1 MSEQKSVPS
10 VRFVDNK
17 NEWEKSYL
25 YEVSERKI
33 KKNSNNEITETLT
46 NSAIEGIISQRD
58 YFKQDISNVD
68 NISNYNDVEPV
79 DFVYNPSISKNSSVG
94 PIRRSKLGKSGMMS
108 PLYFVSRNKRLN
120 NKCREIFF
128 LGNYW
133 HRHMFKYGN

>member
-58 YFKQDISNVD
+58 YFKKDISNVE
-68 NISNYNDVEPV
+68 NISNYYIVEPD
-79 DFVYNPSISKNSSVG
+79 DFVYNPRISKNAPVG
-94 PIRRSKLGKSGMMS
+94 PIRRNNLGKTG
-108 PLYFVSRNKRLN
+108 
-120 NKCREIFF
+120 I
-128 LGNYW
+128 
-133 HRHMFKYGN
+133 